1 MMEKTILF
9 KALPCCVL
17 LRTARGVRAEIN
29 YYLKLNAVNN
39 LNFINLI
46 HSSAVVRSDD
56 DKLEN
61 RIANLSSG
69 QIELKAAEGENLR
82 KIASLYEVKVNESV
96 SDLKNT
102 MPSPRPIGREAAV
115 RSSTQHTNGVRSASH
130 TSYAGARSRGGHCD
144 KLPIPERVK
153 VDKSVSTE
161 AEVLE
166 VPLLQEVKKVGDSE
180 DVISDIYELNTSQ
193 SSTGGFFLFIKN
205 SIIKNNFSTFIL
217 PLSIPII
224 SYLIINYGIPLFK
237 YVCPT
242 CFNYLASLYIKFGIL
257 FFIYPLFIWFI
268 LLILYHTLR
277 LYIYYWFIVRQ
288 SAQSLPQPASLRI
301 AHSRGAAAMPQRP
314 NGEGCEAG
322 ASKDN
327 IKEKIEAQNTL
338 ILELLPGYIT
348 KQILKIINE
357 YKDSEETS
365 EKIGVNVELR
375 SDLLLIFI
383 LLILIFIIYFT
394 FL

>member
-1 MMEKTILF
+1 MEKTILF

-102 MPSPRPIGREAAV
+102 MPSPLP
-115 RSSTQHTNGVRSASH
+115 NGVRSASH
-130 TSYAGARSRGGHCD
+130 TNGARSRGGHCD

-180 DVISDIYELNTSQ
+180 DVISNIYELNTSQ

-288 SAQSLPQPASLRI
+288 SAQSLPQPAS
-301 AHSRGAAAMPQRP
+301 HSRGAAAMPQQ
-314 NGEGCEAG
+314 GCEAG